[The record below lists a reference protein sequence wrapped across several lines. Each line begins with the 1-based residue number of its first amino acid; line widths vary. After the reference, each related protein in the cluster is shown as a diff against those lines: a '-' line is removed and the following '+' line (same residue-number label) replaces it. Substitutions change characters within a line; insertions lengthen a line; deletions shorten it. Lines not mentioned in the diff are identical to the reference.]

1 MTIAK
6 ICLGPGNHC
15 CLVDPGPISL
25 KTADRVVIENEGG
38 LKLGRVMGV
47 YPDPEAQFAGR
58 LKSLVRLATAEDL
71 AQE

>member
-25 KTADRVVIENEGG
+25 KTADRVVIENESG
-38 LKLGRVMGV
+38 LKLGRVVGV
-47 YPDPEAQFAGR
+47 YPDP
-58 LKSLVRLATAEDL
+58 DM
-71 AQE
+71 